1 MSRNFRMIWMN
12 LREEDNYTPKYTYDQ
27 EKSYNYGIVGH
38 EGGFGNVRYIPK
50 DAKIDGI

>member
-12 LREEDNYTPKYTYDQ
+12 LKKENNYTPEYTYDQ
-27 EKSYNYGIVGH
+27 EKSNYINAVGH